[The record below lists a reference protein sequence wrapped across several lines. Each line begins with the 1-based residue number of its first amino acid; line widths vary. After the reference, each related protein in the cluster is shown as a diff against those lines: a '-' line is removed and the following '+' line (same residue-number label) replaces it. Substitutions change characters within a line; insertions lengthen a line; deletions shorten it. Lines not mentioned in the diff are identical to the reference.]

1 MFFTGEILMTIIT
14 HYIIIIIIS
23 WLIISDLLHNR
34 EIFWQ
39 AGDQHQLL
47 HLWFVWENFTM

>member
-1 MFFTGEILMTIIT
+1 MFFTGEILMTLIT